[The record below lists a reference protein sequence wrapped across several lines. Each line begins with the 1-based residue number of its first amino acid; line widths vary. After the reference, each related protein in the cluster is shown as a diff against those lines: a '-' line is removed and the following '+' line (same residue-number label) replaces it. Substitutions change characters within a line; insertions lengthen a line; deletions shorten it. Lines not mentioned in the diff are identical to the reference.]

1 MVSAAGIVTV
11 CVHDTVNLEN
21 FRCKNIF
28 VVDGGYEN
36 WHALLTLMR

>member
-1 MVSAAGIVTV
+1 MREGGGRHHRILRYINST
-11 CVHDTVNLEN
+11 

-36 WHALLTLMR
+36 

>member
-1 MVSAAGIVTV
+1 MRMT
-11 CVHDTVNLEN
+11 NLCEFVQNRPLYSLYRKSEN

-36 WHALLTLMR
+36 